1 LGWSELALFPR
12 ICGWVPGWAARTCP
26 CPPTPTVQQRMADG
40 QVVDP
45 FKLPSKDRRT
55 EAHRGHGDLAPRFH
69 RRQASPRSLRS
80 NPAGAETG
88 SPAARTAAG
97 WSPPTGV
104 VPIAQHDQQ
113 RPTRDQIE
121 GCPPSSWGTSPC
133 CISPGRTK
141 LSTNST
147 TDHAD
152 RTTQWPSRRP
162 AEVPA
167 TEPSQRLGRRTA
179 PLLARS
185 GASSCWQNHRML
197 WTRAEPGG

>member
-80 NPAGAETG
+80 NPAGGAETG

-152 RTTQWPSRRP
+152 RTTERPRCRRP
-162 AEVPA
+162 A
-167 TEPSQRLGRRTA
+167 RRSRPPDPNA
-179 PLLARS
+179 WDEDKPRS
-185 GASSCWQNHRML
+185 D
-197 WTRAEPGG
+197 